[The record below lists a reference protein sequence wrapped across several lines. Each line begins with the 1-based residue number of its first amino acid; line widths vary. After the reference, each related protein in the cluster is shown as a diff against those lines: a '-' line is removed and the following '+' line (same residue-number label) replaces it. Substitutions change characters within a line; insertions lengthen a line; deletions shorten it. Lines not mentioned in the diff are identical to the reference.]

1 MRNPSSCP
9 ALQWAKT
16 CERPSPAANVPK
28 RNITETRYEC
38 KLAVALWGETQLRES
53 ITAGGE
59 LRAASFKGL
68 REAE

>member
-1 MRNPSSCP
+1 
-9 ALQWAKT
+9 
-16 CERPSPAANVPK
+16 VPK